1 MILINVTKDK
11 EAKVPRKK
19 LSSTISFGLLKYNNN
34 DKINIENL
42 KTSLLPKRNVDMFID
57 KFIDSRLKLQNKI
70 KESKKKTSKK
80 IRKEKI
86 RK

>member
-34 DKINIENL
+34 DIYE
-42 KTSLLPKRNVDMFID
+42 SFD
-57 KFIDSRLKLQNKI
+57 KELIQYSIIQSFSFYGDKM
-70 KESKKKTSKK
+70 
-80 IRKEKI
+80 IRYFDEK
-86 RK
+86 